1 MNFKTDDEREAHVQS
16 IRDKIRGFARS
27 RGLRGELVETVYGWR
42 PSNVLSDEN
51 SAAAA
56 AGIAAVKADR
66 AARELE

>member
-1 MNFKTDDEREAHVQS
+1 MNFKTDDEREKHIQL
-16 IRDKIRGFARS
+16 IRDKIKGFAKS

-66 AARELE
+66 AARDLK

>member
-16 IRDKIRGFARS
+16 IRDKIKGFAKS

-42 PSNVLSDEN
+42 PSNVLSDE
-51 SAAAA
+51 SSSAAA

-66 AARELE
+66 AARDLK

>member
-16 IRDKIRGFARS
+16 IRDKIKGFARL

>member
-16 IRDKIRGFARS
+16 IRDKIRGFAKS

-51 SAAAA
+51 SSAAA

-66 AARELE
+66 AARDLK